1 MNRNR
6 QQLTEDAEVTHCFP
20 CNNNFSYVYLT
31 PFLCVHA
38 QQEGGLKLTF
48 QKQGLPLKRPLE
60 SEEGPQAQQQYLA
73 RLHELQSASDTG
85 LADITKPQCSFQ
97 TGAFYMKSCQY
108 KMYTLVSRVGHSV
121 LPPLDGSKI

>member
-1 MNRNR
+1 M
-6 QQLTEDAEVTHCFP
+6 DVYH
-20 CNNNFSYVYLT
+20 NFIC
-31 PFLCVHA
+31 LCV
-38 QQEGGLKLTF
+38 QQEGSLKLTF

-97 TGAFYMKSCQY
+97 TGVFIQNPANI
-108 KMYTLVSRVGHSV
+108 RRHA
-121 LPPLDGSKI
+121 

>member
-1 MNRNR
+1 MWDKKSKKEYK
-6 QQLTEDAEVTHCFP
+6 LLL
-20 CNNNFSYVYLT
+20 VYYSL
-31 PFLCVHA
+31 FLLWPHISLHA
-38 QQEGGLKLTF
+38 SNTFVCPRIQQEGGLKLTF

-97 TGAFYMKSCQY
+97 TGMFKTRSMLRHY
-108 KMYTLVSRVGHSV
+108 H
-121 LPPLDGSKI
+121 